1 MVVYILF
8 FAVICGVLTWV
19 TVTGKDL
26 YPFSSYPMFSAC
38 NKPPVKVIRLALED
52 RHGNITWW
60 RSRFYRYPEFAGKK
74 LVSFYQAS
82 SSEKAHP
89 AIILAKAKLLKEL
102 TRLINIDEE
111 CSDYKALHIIERT
124 ITESLQ
130 ITERTLEIIQI
141 DAIGNGRA
149 T

>member
-26 YPFSSYPMFSAC
+26 YPFSSYPMFSAGS
-38 NKPPVKVIRLALED
+38 KPPVKVIRLALED
-52 RHGNITWW
+52 RYGNITWW
-60 RSRFYRYPEFAGKK
+60 RSRFYRYPEFSGKK
-74 LVSFYQAS
+74 LAPFYQAG

-89 AIILAKAKLLKEL
+89 AIILAKAKLLNEL
-102 TRLINIDEE
+102 IRLINTNEE